1 MTSVL
6 PLSLK
11 KVSIGYDGHSVANDV
26 SFDVKSGEVF
36 GFIGLNGEGKTT
48 LIKTLLG
55 LRDALNGDIS
65 VFRYPSGS
73 RDAKRNVAYLP
84 EKFMPAWFM
93 NGNEFVRFSA
103 SLYGKDVENE
113 EIASMA
119 RALALDASFL
129 SNRVH
134 TYSKG
139 MGQKLG
145 LIATILTGAS
155 LLVLDEPMS
164 GLDPLARM
172 RVKRVLL
179 ECKKN
184 GQTVFLSSHILS
196 DLDELCD
203 TIAVLDS
210 GEVKY
215 LGAPAQLKKDM
226 NSELLE
232 KAFLSVIGRD

>member
-11 KVSIGYDGHSVANDV
+11 NVSIGYDGHSVANDV

-55 LRDALNGDIS
+55 LSDGLNGDIS
-65 VFRYPSGS
+65 VFLYPSGT
-73 RDAKRNVAYLP
+73 RDAKKNVPYLP

-103 SLYGKDVENE
+103 SLYGKTVKNE
-113 EIASMA
+113 EIEAMA
-119 RALALDASFL
+119 RALSLDEAFL
-129 SNRVH
+129 SKRVQ

-164 GLDPLARM
+164 GLDPLART
-172 RVKRVLL
+172 RVKKVLQ
-179 ECKKN
+179 ECNKN

-196 DLDELCD
+196 DLDELFNAGD
-203 TIAVLDS
+203 TYHIA
-210 GEVKY
+210 
-215 LGAPAQLKKDM
+215 
-226 NSELLE
+226 
-232 KAFLSVIGRD
+232 